1 MAIQAKM
8 KVDKRVETP
17 GATRPQE
24 HFADAHGYDCDCDW
38 IPATQLEVNMSV
50 VTTGD
55 GKENADFAA
64 ATPSG
69 EMWLIVD
76 NVDAQGYF
84 EIGKEYY
91 VEIRKARK

>member
-8 KVDKRVETP
+8 KVDERHERG
-17 GATRPQE
+17 GATRPPE
-24 HFADAHGYDCDCDW
+24 HFQEVHGYDCDCDW
-38 IPATQLEVNMSV
+38 IPATQLEVNLSV

-55 GKENADFAA
+55 GTENASYAA

-69 EMWLIVD
+69 DLNLIVD
-76 NVDAQGYF
+76 NPAAQDYF

>member
-17 GATRPQE
+17 GATRPPE
-24 HFADAHGYDCDCDW
+24 HFEEVHGYDCECDW
-38 IPATQLEVNMSV
+38 IPATQLQVDLSV

-55 GKENADFAA
+55 GKENADYAA

-69 EMWLIVD
+69 DLHLIID
-76 NVDAQGYF
+76 NPAAQDYF
-84 EIGKEYY
+84 EIGREYY
-91 VEIRKARK
+91 VEIRKARS